1 MSIKIITGNFCATV
15 VRDGKSVVVKQGQP
29 FDFDDEEVSDI
40 ERIHGAGAL
49 RNPRDESKDVE
60 SSDSADSADSTQK
73 KAATKVTKTKDA
85 PEL

>member
-1 MSIKIITGNFCATV
+1 MIKIITGNFCATV

-60 SSDSADSADSTQK
+60 SSDSADGAQK
-73 KAATKVTKTKDA
+73 KAATKAVKAKDA